1 LKKKKHISK
10 LQCLLF
16 SKDIDSGA
24 VLGSPP
30 AMAFFVE
37 ILYIDRITM
46 FRFYVSMLQTT
57 AGIIR
62 EVAIVGQAV
71 GEA

>member
-1 LKKKKHISK
+1 
-10 LQCLLF
+10 
-16 SKDIDSGA
+16 
-24 VLGSPP
+24 
-30 AMAFFVE
+30 
-37 ILYIDRITM
+37 M